1 MVLKNHLQLNCWGGA
16 GEGFSEMFTCVL
28 YTKFIQH
35 LQEGAKIIVRPYN
48 EAGWV
53 GLKALSRVHEWWVGQ
68 SGGFERKL
76 FLNGPFIKFYSSDH
90 R

>member
-1 MVLKNHLQLNCWGGA
+1 M
-16 GEGFSEMFTCVL
+16 
-28 YTKFIQH
+28 
-35 LQEGAKIIVRPYN
+35 RPYN